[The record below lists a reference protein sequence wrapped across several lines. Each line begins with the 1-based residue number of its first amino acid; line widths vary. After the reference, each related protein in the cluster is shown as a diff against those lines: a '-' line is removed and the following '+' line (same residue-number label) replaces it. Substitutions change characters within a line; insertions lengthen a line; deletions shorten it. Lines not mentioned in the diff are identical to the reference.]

1 MRLAWSVSGLTRGGC
16 CAGLYVYLMSSW
28 TPSRKADFYKYHRY
42 LGLATYI
49 AGLVA
54 GARGSRPLASALDAA
69 LLDTHGRFRPVVS
82 CPACVS
88 VCTCKVFSNHVTQA
102 WCSGVS
108 GMTGLMETQEFD
120 LPGVTFVGPESYRA
134 ATMLL
139 AAKAFLSLLL
149 GLTVT
154 YAWVV
159 LPQVTKATPV
169 HAACAESGKAQAG
182 MACEGHPA
190 AQMVLEPAGKAQG
203 FQAQPGL

>member
-1 MRLAWSVSGLTRGGC
+1 M
-16 CAGLYVYLMSSW
+16 YLMSSW
-28 TPSRKADFYKYHRY
+28 TPSKKADFYKYHRY

-54 GARGSRPLASALDAA
+54 GACGSRPLCLRPTAPDAA
-69 LLDTHGRFRPVVS
+69 LLALAGRPAVS

-88 VCTCKVFSNHVTQA
+88 TSSRAEPRQGQLTQA
-102 WCSGVS
+102 RCSGAA

-120 LPGVTFVGPESYRA
+120 LPGVKFVGPDSYRA
-134 ATMLL
+134 ATTLL

-159 LPQVTKATPV
+159 LPQVTKAPPA
-169 HAACAESGKAQAG
+169 HAPCAESGTAQPG
-182 MACEGHPA
+182 MAREDSTQLRTLRSG
-190 AQMVLEPAGKAQG
+190 QLGKPQVHE
-203 FQAQPGL
+203 AQPGL